1 MGHDRYGPVRLG
13 RRLTAA
19 TAVVA
24 LGALA
29 AGCGTNSSGGSGGS
43 GGSGSSGGE
52 SFKPTGT
59 VHMDVPFAP
68 GGGSD
73 VFGRAMAKG
82 FEDEQPGLTVT
93 VENRPAGSGAVGYTF
108 LFSKKGD
115 PNYILPSE
123 TTGVALPLTTKT
135 PWTWRDFTPI
145 MEVASDT
152 NLLVVPKASPYQNLK
167 QVIADLKQ
175 NKHVTMGL
183 TGATSVDAIVT
194 GLMEGQKGVK
204 FDRVI
209 FQSGEEEVKGL
220 LDGSVAMAML
230 NPSEVIGEVKSGD
243 LRPIAAFAEKR
254 YTQPPLDKVPTA
266 KEQGV
271 DVDFVQYRGLFAA
284 GGITSAQEKYWE
296 TTAKKWTQSA
306 DFAKYLKD
314 NYLQK
319 TIRSHK
325 QFVSYLAD
333 YEKTIKAALAKN
345 GRG

>member
-1 MGHDRYGPVRLG
+1 MAHGRYGRVRLG

-29 AGCGTNSSGGSGGS
+29 AGCGTNSSGGSGS
-43 GGSGSSGGE
+43 SSGGE
-52 SFKPTGT
+52 SFKPSGT

-82 FEDEQPGLTVT
+82 FEQVRPGLTVT

-108 LFSKKGD
+108 LYSKKGD

-135 PWTWRDFTPI
+135 PWTWRDFTPV
-145 MEVASDT
+145 MQVASDT
-152 NLLVVPKASPYQNLK
+152 NILIVPKDSPYHNLGDVISALK
-167 QVIADLKQ
+167 QK
-175 NKHVTMGL
+175 KHVTMGL

-194 GLMEGQKGVK
+194 GLMETQKGVK

-284 GGITSAQEKYWE
+284 GGLTSAQEKYWE
-296 TTAKKWTQSA
+296 TTTKKWTQSA

-319 TIRSHK
+319 TIRSHS